1 MFPYTCFTT
10 LIAPVGICLR
20 AWIILIYTRRCKW
33 QFDSGWSVVW
43 IWCLVEHVITS
54 ILFCRQHV
62 NLDTKLYEV
71 TGLKN
76 LSPQIIRIY
85 LNHQA
90 PAFIL
95 VKKKKWFLETAFK
108 GWMILP
114 AVNCMNNCRILYK
127 EWVEKRVIDSLVSDR
142 FSEAR
147 WEGSCS
153 CQSRLLSTQRHAHSY
168 THKLVFQVPNIHTL
182 NTKMTWPTDEK
193 FSQGVHNFDL
203 KPYFLLGTQITLKYG
218 NHFPGLFFV
227 HNTLLNPGMDW
238 RPN

>member
-33 QFDSGWSVVW
+33 QLDSGWSVVW

-153 CQSRLLSTQRHAHSY
+153 CQSRLLSTQRHMLPQYLGFLNESPRAIKCLFFKTDGNTVLGKSEDFN
-168 THKLVFQVPNIHTL
+168 TFQV
-182 NTKMTWPTDEK
+182 
-193 FSQGVHNFDL
+193 L
-203 KPYFLLGTQITLKYG
+203 KI
-218 NHFPGLFFV
+218 FV
-227 HNTLLNPGMDW
+227 IDYRGSSKGRGTLLEWNNWGP
-238 RPN
+238 